1 MNLTQITVTDVQ
13 SLQIVHSQKGRHV
26 QMKKRQ
32 TYGLSLCIRGQITYT
47 MNGKNFVSGENHAVL
62 LPKGA
67 TYQLY
72 GDEDGLFPLINF
84 YCSGL
89 DLQEHL
95 VIPLEDPK
103 GCLREFEAI
112 KQLWNQGKDR
122 LQVMAA
128 FYRLL
133 AAVSKP
139 PEKKI
144 YPLTAVI
151 SYMEKNL
158 KEPKLSNAQ
167 LAQMLGI
174 SEVYLRKL
182 FRTLYDTTPRQY
194 LLELRIRK
202 AKQLLVETPL
212 SVSAAAEECGFS
224 SVYHF
229 CRAFR
234 QRTGQTPTDYALR
247 NKAFSL

>member
-47 MNGKNFVSGENHAVL
+47 IDGKSFISRAGHAVL
-62 LPKGA
+62 LPQGA

-84 YCSGL
+84 TCSGL
-89 DLQEHL
+89 ELQEHL
-95 VIPLEDPK
+95 VIPLEDPME
-103 GCLREFEAI
+103 CLREFEAI
-112 KQLWNQGKDR
+112 KQLWNLGEDR
-122 LQVMAA
+122 LQLMAA

-133 AAVSKP
+133 AAVSKT
-139 PEKKI
+139 PEKKRD
-144 YPLTAVI
+144 PLAAVVG
-151 SYMEKNL
+151 YMEKNL
-158 KEPKLSNAQ
+158 KDPRLSNELLAQ
-167 LAQMLGI
+167 LLGI

-182 FRTLYDTTPRQY
+182 FRATYDTTPKQY
-194 LLELRIRK
+194 LLELRIRR
-202 AKQLLVETPL
+202 AKQLLVETPF
-212 SVSAAAEECGFS
+212 SVSAVAEECGFF

-234 QRTGQTPTDYALR
+234 QRTGQTPTDYALH